1 MINLHLCV
9 PGEGRGPFMAHLVGM
24 AIHTT
29 EAGIRVNIT
38 NSRGSDLVAVRTRIA
53 HLALSAGAT
62 HLLWLDDD
70 MAFPQDTALRLIEH
84 DLPVVC
90 GNYVR
95 KNMEFD
101 TVSENGAIDKDFD
114 RISSVDKTGLE
125 RVDGTGMGCMMMT
138 AVALRAC
145 RFPWFGHRWFSLQGA
160 EPLLEDG
167 LPNLAAW
174 RPSFEDR
181 YLCDRLNEAG
191 IPIMLDHDLSQK
203 IWHHGNICFG
213 HDRQL
218 AIV

>member
-9 PGEGRGPFMAHLVGM
+9 PGEGRGPFLASCVGM
-24 AIHTT
+24 AIHTAM
-29 EAGIRVNIT
+29 AGVHINIT

-53 HLALSAGAT
+53 HLALTAGAT

-70 MAFPQDTALRLIEH
+70 MAFPRDTALRLLEH

-101 TVSENGAIDKDFD
+101 TVSENGTVEKDFD
-114 RISSVDKTGLE
+114 RINSVGKTGLE
-125 RVDGTGMGCMMMT
+125 QCDGTGMGCMMVT
-138 AVALRAC
+138 AEVFRTIK
-145 RFPWFGHRWFSLQGA
+145 FPWFGHRWYYRDRPMFLD
-160 EPLLEDG
+160 DG
-167 LPNLAAW
+167 LPNLDAW

-181 YLCDRLNEAG
+181 YLCDRITEAG
-191 IPIMLDHDLSQK
+191 FPIMLDHDLSQQ
-203 IWHHGNICFG
+203 IWHHGNISFG

-218 AIV
+218 AII